1 MKKLSKIV
9 ALLLAGAMAMV
20 MLTACSGGAD
30 GPNAPG
36 NPKEQEMMKNITS
49 SSQGKGIKENDP
61 GLYQTAL
68 TDLNTDIEAH
78 SKKGGIFVGD
88 IRVRGTNPAEEYVT
102 ITVTADYKVGQF
114 LTNLL
119 DFISENIGIKYPG
132 TKVDF
137 KTNGSCQPLSS
148 GLTNMAP
155 TLQWL
160 FRSRTST
167 TPRPDHINIFPRR
180 APALR
185 GFLF

>member
-20 MLTACSGGAD
+20 MLTACTGGGA
-30 GPNAPG
+30 PEAPG
-36 NPKEQEMMKNITS
+36 NPKEQEMMQTIKQ

-78 SKKGGIFVGD
+78 SKKGGAFVGD
-88 IRVRGTNPAEEYVT
+88 IRVRGTNPAQEYVT

-119 DFISENIGIKYPG
+119 DFISANIGIKYPG

-137 KTNGSCQPLSS
+137 KTNSS
-148 GLTNMAP
+148 WSKAAVVV
-155 TLQWL
+155 
-160 FRSRTST
+160 RSDRYGTYVAVAIQVKNLNYPKT
-167 TPRPDHINIFPRR
+167 
-180 APALR
+180 
-185 GFLF
+185 

>member
-20 MLTACSGGAD
+20 LFTACSGGGA
-30 GPNAPG
+30 PEAPG
-36 NPKEQEMMKNITS
+36 NPKEQEMMQTIKQ

-78 SKKGGIFVGD
+78 SKKGGVFVGD
-88 IRVRGTNPAEEYVT
+88 IRVRGTNPAQEYVT

-119 DFISENIGIKYPG
+119 DFISANIGFKYPG

-137 KTNGSCQPLSS
+137 KTDSS
-148 GLTNMAP
+148 WSKAAVVV
-155 TLQWL
+155 
-160 FRSRTST
+160 RSDRYGTYVAVAIQVKNLNYPKT
-167 TPRPDHINIFPRR
+167 
-180 APALR
+180 
-185 GFLF
+185 

>member
-20 MLTACSGGAD
+20 MLTACTGGGA
-30 GPNAPG
+30 PEAPG
-36 NPKEQEMMKNITS
+36 NPKEQEMMQTIKQ

-78 SKKGGIFVGD
+78 SKKGGVFVGD
-88 IRVRGTNPAEEYVT
+88 IRVRGTNPAQEYVT

-119 DFISENIGIKYPG
+119 DFISANIGIKYPG

-137 KTNGSCQPLSS
+137 KTDSS
-148 GLTNMAP
+148 WSKAAVVV
-155 TLQWL
+155 
-160 FRSRTST
+160 RSDRYGTYVAVAIQVKNLNYPKT
-167 TPRPDHINIFPRR
+167 
-180 APALR
+180 
-185 GFLF
+185 

>member
-20 MLTACSGGAD
+20 LFTACSGNGGA
-30 GPNAPG
+30 PEAPG
-36 NPKEQEMMKNITS
+36 NPKEQEMMQTIKQ

-88 IRVRGTNPAEEYVT
+88 IRVRGTNPAQEYVT

-119 DFISENIGIKYPG
+119 DFISANIGIKYPD

-137 KTNGSCQPLSS
+137 KTNGSWSK
-148 GLTNMAP
+148 AAVVV
-155 TLQWL
+155 
-160 FRSRTST
+160 RSDRYGTYVAVAIQVKNLNYPKT
-167 TPRPDHINIFPRR
+167 
-180 APALR
+180 
-185 GFLF
+185 

>member
-20 MLTACSGGAD
+20 MLTACSGGD

-61 GLYQTAL
+61 DLYKTAL
-68 TDLNTDIEAH
+68 SDLNTDIEAH

-88 IRVRGTNPAEEYVT
+88 IRVRGIDPAQEHVT
-102 ITVTADYKVGQF
+102 ITVTADYRVGQF

-119 DFISENIGIKYPG
+119 NFISENIGIKYPG
-132 TKVDF
+132 ANVDF
-137 KTNGSCQPLSS
+137 KTNGSWSK
-148 GLTNMAP
+148 AAVVV
-155 TLQWL
+155 
-160 FRSRTST
+160 RSDRYGTYVAVAIQVKNLNYPKT
-167 TPRPDHINIFPRR
+167 
-180 APALR
+180 
-185 GFLF
+185 

>member
-20 MLTACSGGAD
+20 MLTACTGGGA
-30 GPNAPG
+30 PEAPG
-36 NPKEQEMMKNITS
+36 NPKEQEMMQTIKQ

-78 SKKGGIFVGD
+78 SKKGGAFVGD
-88 IRVRGTNPAEEYVT
+88 IRVRGTNPAQEYVT

-119 DFISENIGIKYPG
+119 DFISANIGIKYPG

-137 KTNGSCQPLSS
+137 KTDSS
-148 GLTNMAP
+148 WSKAAVVV
-155 TLQWL
+155 
-160 FRSRTST
+160 RSDRYVTYVAVAIQVKNLNYPKT
-167 TPRPDHINIFPRR
+167 
-180 APALR
+180 
-185 GFLF
+185 

>member
-20 MLTACSGGAD
+20 MLTACSGGA
-30 GPNAPG
+30 PEAPG
-36 NPKEQEMMKNITS
+36 NPKEQEMMQTIKQ

-78 SKKGGIFVGD
+78 SKKGGVFVGD
-88 IRVRGTNPAEEYVT
+88 IRVRGTNPAQEYVT

-119 DFISENIGIKYPG
+119 DFISANIGIKYPG

-137 KTNGSCQPLSS
+137 KTDSS
-148 GLTNMAP
+148 WSKAAVVV
-155 TLQWL
+155 
-160 FRSRTST
+160 RSDRYGTYVAVAIQVKNLNYPKT
-167 TPRPDHINIFPRR
+167 
-180 APALR
+180 
-185 GFLF
+185 

>member
-20 MLTACSGGAD
+20 LFTACSGGGA
-30 GPNAPG
+30 PEAPG
-36 NPKEQEMMKNITS
+36 NPKEQEMMQTIKQ

-78 SKKGGIFVGD
+78 SKKGGVFVGD
-88 IRVRGTNPAEEYVT
+88 IRVRGTNPAQEYVT

-119 DFISENIGIKYPG
+119 DFISANIGIKYPG

-137 KTNGSCQPLSS
+137 KTDSS
-148 GLTNMAP
+148 WSKAAVVV
-155 TLQWL
+155 
-160 FRSRTST
+160 RSDRYGTYVAVAIQVKNLNYPKT
-167 TPRPDHINIFPRR
+167 
-180 APALR
+180 
-185 GFLF
+185 